1 MSLDFDEFPIYD
13 PITRPNSQ
21 YLSDDW
27 QSFIATFKQNLSQ
40 YLTANGIIPPYFT
53 TSQRDNIKNPQLGA
67 HIYNTTL
74 KTAQYY
80 NGTTWVS
87 YP

>member
-13 PITRPNSQ
+13 PIVKEDGK
-21 YLSDDW
+21 YLAPDW
-27 QSFIATFKQNLSQ
+27 QSFISTFKQNLSQ

-53 TSQRDNIKNPQLGA
+53 TTQRNDIKKPQLGA

-74 KTAQYY
+74 NKAQYY